1 MLHERHRESL
11 WIVFHKSLQT
21 MGELESALQNTP
33 SPWSMPL
40 CAGMGTLL
48 GNLYMS
54 VENILRLFIE
64 GVYREKIIKDESW
77 HQRLVSV
84 GVVKGLLPAGIDDTL
99 QNMRAFRHRL
109 IHGYGI
115 DMDEEK
121 LRIAIPEAIAA
132 YEKVEAH
139 IRAKYPELSEGE
151 RTPTKE

>member
-1 MLHERHRESL
+1 MKGWKFMLHERHRESL
-11 WIVFHKSLQT
+11 WIVFEKSQRT
-21 MGELESALQNTP
+21 IRELESTRQNTP
-33 SPWSMPL
+33 GPWSMLL

-64 GVYREKIIKDESW
+64 GVYREKIVKDESW

-84 GVVKGLLPAGIDDTL
+84 GFAKGLLPPGIDDSL
-99 QNMRAFRHRL
+99 QKMRAFRHRL
-109 IHGYGI
+109 MHGYGV

-121 LRIAIPEAIAA
+121 LRTAIPEAIAA

-139 IRAKYPELSEGE
+139 IRAKYPELEE
-151 RTPTKE
+151 II